1 MIHPQNST
9 LHKPSTNKQRH
20 SKWIL

>member
-9 LHKPSTNKQRH
+9 LHKPSTNKQRY